1 MVYLVFKSVF
11 PFDWVKHLHTAN
23 IAPCAAAYYLISSP
37 ICIIFSFNNQK
48 AHWCTVTLTYWATF
62 TSMIC
67 DFIFFWG
74 KKTVKDLIQNTFI
87 FNVDIFFCSV
97 CPNHAVHQR

>member
-67 DFIFFWG
+67 DFFCFGG
-74 KKTVKDLIQNTFI
+74 KKIPFI
-87 FNVDIFFCSV
+87 SEGPYTEYIHF
-97 CPNHAVHQR
+97 QR